1 MDLNKMYM
9 GEDLFPREIALYEK
23 RSYGLLFY
31 NEENK
36 DSYDSNHA
44 IIFRKNVTELKP
56 VLDDIILF
64 YSEKGIKPI
73 IYQSIRDNGYFESM
87 RNEFLECGFFIK
99 INR

>member
-9 GEDLFPREIALYEK
+9 EEDLFPREIALYEK

-44 IIFRKNVTELKP
+44 IILRKNVIELKS

-64 YSEKGIKPI
+64 YSERK
-73 IYQSIRDNGYFESM
+73 S
-87 RNEFLECGFFIK
+87 LEV
-99 INR
+99 

>member
-9 GEDLFPREIALYEK
+9 EEDLFPREIALYEK

-56 VLDDIILF
+56 VLDVVTIQ
-64 YSEKGIKPI
+64 
-73 IYQSIRDNGYFESM
+73 YQG
-87 RNEFLECGFFIK
+87 RNP
-99 INR
+99 